1 MSKVSRDWLGPST
14 ATVGHAAAAMV
25 GKGVEAATVF
35 ARGVAGDRFKVGP
48 GGIRV
53 GPGGIRVAEAVRGIT
68 TLVDAATVGASSNAG
83 VEVVSVQAN
92 AGSDN
97 TTNNEIATVHRF
109 IVHAV
114 PD

>member
-1 MSKVSRDWLGPST
+1 MSKVSGDWLGPST

-53 GPGGIRVAEAVRGIT
+53 AGGVRGIT
-68 TLVDAATVGASSNAG
+68 TMVDAATVGASSNAG
-83 VEVVSVQAN
+83 VEVEVVSVQAN